1 MYIIYI
7 CVCECKQ
14 ANATRNVG
22 TAENTVAARVVQAE
36 LTRVLFRSKLK
47 TEFIKKNMYI
57 YMYVKSVEGK
67 KHGWENAIMLGV

>member
-47 TEFIKKNMYI
+47 TEFIKKKNVYI
-57 YMYVKSVEGK
+57 YAVSYT
-67 KHGWENAIMLGV
+67 HLTLPTRR